1 MFNDKYFMKHII
13 LVICSTVLLL
23 CSCIR
28 EASVTSEPF
37 GTLST
42 GEEATLWHMVNASG
56 ASMDVTDYGCRIV
69 RICMPD
75 REGVM
80 DDVVVGYGDLESF
93 EKKDRFIGPIIGRYG
108 NRIDHA
114 SFTLDGVRYEVDANE
129 KFGGE
134 PVQCHGGR
142 KGFDKFLWKGEAVV
156 EPGRVGVRFHRLS
169 PDGEQGFPGNLDTYV
184 TYWLTDDNVVKLE
197 YDATTDKPTVVN
209 LSNHTYFN
217 MRGSKGGYV
226 MEHILQVEA
235 DTCVRNNTHFCP
247 DLLLPVDGTPF
258 DFREPQRVDYRIDM
272 PDEHL
277 RIMRGMSACWAVRDW
292 DSTLRKAADLYDPE
306 TGRGVQTWTTE
317 PAILTFTGRT
327 FSAKGY
333 PNGKYGPIQKF
344 GGMLLETIHFP
355 DSPNQDRFPS
365 TILRPSEAYHSETE
379 YRFYAR

>member
-1 MFNDKYFMKHII
+1 MKRLFSVFASVLCI
-13 LVICSTVLLL
+13 LCGCS
-23 CSCIR
+23 R
-28 EASVTSEPF
+28 EASVTAESF

-42 GEEATLWHMVNASG
+42 GEEVTLWHMVNSNG

-69 RICMPD
+69 RICMPGRD
-75 REGVM
+75 GRM

-93 EKKDRFIGPIIGRYG
+93 EKKDRFIGPVIGRFG

-114 SFTLDGVRYEVDANE
+114 AFTLDGVRYEVDANE

-142 KGFDKFLWKGEAVV
+142 KGFDKFVWEGEAVV

-169 PDGEQGFPGNLDTYV
+169 PDGEQGFPGNMDAYV
-184 TYWLTDDNVVKLE
+184 TYWLTDDNVVRLE
-197 YDATTDKPTVVN
+197 YDAVTDKPTVVN

-217 MRGSKGGYV
+217 MRGSKGCYV
-226 MEHILQVEA
+226 MEHLLQVEA
-235 DTCVRNNTHFCP
+235 DTCVQNNTHFCP
-247 DLLLPVDGTPF
+247 DKLLHVEGTPF
-258 DFREPQRVDYRIDM
+258 DFRQPQRIDYRIDM
-272 PDEHL
+272 PNEHL

-292 DSTLRKAADLYDPE
+292 DGILRRAADLYDPE
-306 TGRGVQTWTTE
+306 TGRGVETWTTE
-317 PAILTFTGRT
+317 PALLTFTGRT

-365 TILRPSEAYHSETE
+365 TVLRPGEKYHSETE
-379 YRFYAR
+379 YRFYVK

>member
-1 MFNDKYFMKHII
+1 MKRY
-13 LVICSTVLLL
+13 LSLLASVLFALWGCS
-23 CSCIR
+23 S
-28 EASVTSEPF
+28 EASVTAESF

-42 GEEATLWHMVNASG
+42 GEEVTLWHMVNANG

-75 REGVM
+75 RDGNM
-80 DDVVVGYGDLESF
+80 SDVVVGYGDLESF
-93 EKKDRFIGPIIGRYG
+93 EKKDRFLGPVIGRFG

-114 SFTLDGVRYEVDANE
+114 SFVLDGVEYKVDANE

-142 KGFDKFLWKGEAVV
+142 KGFDKFVWEGEALV

-169 PDGEQGFPGNLDTYV
+169 PDGEQGFPGNMDAYV
-184 TYWLTDDNVVKLE
+184 TYWLTDENVVKLE

-217 MRGSKGGYV
+217 MRGSKGCYV
-226 MEHILQVEA
+226 MEHLLQVEA
-235 DTCVRNNTHFCP
+235 DTCVQNNSHFCP
-247 DLLLPVDGTPF
+247 DKLLHVEGTPF
-258 DFREPQRVDYRIDM
+258 DFRQPQRVDYRIDM
-272 PDEHL
+272 PNEHL

-292 DSTLRKAADLYDPE
+292 DGTLRRAADLYDPE
-306 TGRGVQTWTTE
+306 TGRGVETWTTE
-317 PAILTFTGRT
+317 PALLTFTGRT

-355 DSPNQDRFPS
+355 DSPNQSRFPS
-365 TILRPSEAYHSETE
+365 TVLRPGEQYHSETE
-379 YRFYAR
+379 YRFYAK